1 MTDKDECSGDLQ
13 LTSLPAPAGTRS
25 LRQLDDHPRFTA
37 AEEKSAMTTTF
48 RVQALLENDA
58 GIEIQVSFNKRSPR
72 VNQNEPC
79 IFEAI
84 SLVFVGYKSDNQ
96 CEREVRA
103 ENMLHNLED
112 QIGMNEIAGH
122 VATRMD

>member
-1 MTDKDECSGDLQ
+1 
-13 LTSLPAPAGTRS
+13 
-25 LRQLDDHPRFTA
+25 
-37 AEEKSAMTTTF
+37 MTTTF
-48 RVQALLENDA
+48 RVQAVLENDA
-58 GIEIQVSFNKRSPR
+58 GIEIQVSSTKRSQR
-72 VNQNEPC
+72 VSQNEPC

-103 ENMLHNLED
+103 ENMLRNLGD
-112 QIGMNEIAGH
+112 QICVNENADH